1 MPHAIT
7 QTLSGDAVGF
17 HQVDMPNTL
26 SPGHVTVKF
35 LAAPINPLDMLV
47 LADRYPVKPAQ
58 HIGGKGILG
67 YDGVGQVTGVA
78 DDVGEL
84 APGDYVVPARFGQG
98 TWRTHAALPA
108 SALQKL
114 SEAPNDMA
122 FAAILRITVAP
133 AYCLVEDMAPLRP
146 GDWIVVNAGTS
157 AVAQMVT
164 QFAALRGVHVAHIV
178 RDRPAAE
185 LAAVKDA
192 LLGLGA
198 GLVLSEAEVAVE
210 KTGDGG
216 LAQLQ
221 RLPVA
226 LALDSV
232 FGKAGR
238 ALVKALAPGGT
249 YVQLG
254 FLAGPG
260 AQLALDPADLF
271 ARNLAMK
278 AFRGTAQLGLRAPA
292 QQRELCDWFVTMF
305 NRGELRLPPLGL
317 EHVDWH
323 VADAGAAERSAK
335 AAVETAR
342 AGALGQRKQVLVFKH

>member
-26 SPGHVTVKF
+26 SPGHVAVKF

-47 LADRYPVKPAQ
+47 LADRYPVKPAH
-58 HIGGKGILG
+58 HIGGKGVLG
-67 YDGVGQVTGVA
+67 YDGVAQVTAVA
-78 DDVGEL
+78 DDVTGL
-84 APGDYVVPARFGQG
+84 APGDIVVPSRFGQG

-108 SALQKL
+108 SALLKL
-114 SEAPNDMA
+114 SEAPKDMA

-146 GDWIVVNAGTS
+146 GDWIVLNAGTS
-157 AVAQMVT
+157 AIAQMVT
-164 QFAALRGVHVAHIV
+164 QFAAMRGLHVAHIV

-198 GLVLSEAEVAVE
+198 GGLVLTESELEE
-210 KTGDGG
+210 TGDG

-221 RLPVA
+221 ALPVA

-271 ARNLAMK
+271 GRNLTMK
-278 AFRGTAQLGLRAPA
+278 AFRGTAQLGLRSPS
-292 QQRELCDWFVTMF
+292 QQRELCDWFVRMF
-305 NRGELRLPPLGL
+305 NRGDLKLPPLGL
-317 EHVDWH
+317 ERVDWH
-323 VADAGAAERSAK
+323 VADP
-335 AAVETAR
+335 AAVEWSVKGAVEIAR
-342 AGALGQRKQVLVFKH
+342 AGVLGQRKQVLVFKH

>member
-7 QTLSGDAVGF
+7 KSHSSEAVAFHKFNIPDTL
-17 HQVDMPNTL
+17 N
-26 SPGHVTVKF
+26 PGHVTVKF

-47 LADRYPVKPAQ
+47 LADRYPVKPAH
-58 HIGGKGILG
+58 HISGNGVLG
-67 YDGVGQVTGVA
+67 YDGVGQVTAVA
-78 DDVGEL
+78 DDVTGL
-84 APGDYVVPARFGQG
+84 APGDIVVPSRFGLG

-114 SEAPNDMA
+114 SEAPKDMA
-122 FAAILRITVAP
+122 CAAILRITVAP

-164 QFAALRGVHVAHIV
+164 QFAAMRGVRVAQIV

-185 LAAVKDA
+185 LAAVKNA

-198 GLVLSEAEVAVE
+198 GLVLTESELE
-210 KTGDGG
+210 TGDG

-221 RLPVA
+221 ALSVA

-254 FLAGPG
+254 FLAGPN
-260 AQLALDPADLF
+260 AQLALDAADLF
-271 ARNLAMK
+271 ARNLTMK
-278 AFRGTAQLGLRAPA
+278 AFRGTAQLGLRSPA
-292 QQRELCDWFVTMF
+292 QQRELCDWFVRLF
-305 NRGELRLPPLGL
+305 NRGDLKLPPLGL
-317 EHVDWH
+317 ERVDWH